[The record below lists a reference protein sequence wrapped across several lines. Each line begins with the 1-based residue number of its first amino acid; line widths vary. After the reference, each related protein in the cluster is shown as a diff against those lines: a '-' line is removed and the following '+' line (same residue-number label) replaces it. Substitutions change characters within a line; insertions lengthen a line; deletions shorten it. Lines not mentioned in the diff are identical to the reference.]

1 MLYSATL
8 KVTSGLPSDLY
19 RSSSYATV
27 GVFVTHGVIVAA
39 VRGAYLRQ
47 VYNDFHIEHYITEYS
62 TVTPHFFPIYRL
74 LWIFL

>member
-8 KVTSGLPSDLY
+8 KVTSGLSSDLY

-47 VYNDFHIEHYITEYS
+47 VYNDFYIEHYVNEYS
-62 TVTPHFFPIYRL
+62 IVTPYFFPIFRL
-74 LWIFL
+74 LRILF